1 MIGINNARVI
11 VTQHIKNLIHTLIP
25 EEHRWKC
32 TLFAKWDHIIGHM
45 KDKVIIDKI
54 ENDILYVRVSHPAW
68 ANELQLMSY
77 YLKEK
82 INSHF
87 PQPKISAIKFRC
99 GTIRYGQQSIHP
111 KQPSFSNTTPSIQLT
126 PQETLLLAPFTGK
139 ELQSA
144 VSAYLSRCKTIQ
156 RRQDGK

>member
-1 MIGINNARVI
+1 VA
-11 VTQHIKNLIHTLIP
+11 QHIKNLITTLIP

-45 KDKVIIDKI
+45 KDKVVIDKI

-87 PQPKISAIKFRC
+87 PSPKITAIKFRS
-99 GTIRYGQQSIHP
+99 GTIRYNYSNGPKSPIAQS
-111 KQPSFSNTTPSIQLT
+111 TTSPSIPLT
-126 PQETLLLAPFTGK
+126 PKENLLLAPLTGK

-144 VSAYLSRCKTIQ
+144 VSAYLIRCKTMQ
-156 RRQDGK
+156 RSNK